1 MTDPSPGRNTSS
13 PGARKG
19 VLVSATLSL
28 SVVAV
33 LLFIIVF
40 HVSNRPLQPLLE
52 RQPGMDQTG
61 GGHQDR
67 PPSPFALGKLIV
79 APTSRSIHTDRES
92 PNLEP
97 VSPVAVDRASAI
109 AGDWPRF
116 RGPNGDGVFPGALS
130 INRHWGGGIPATLW
144 DLELGEGYA
153 GAAVLDG
160 RVFVLDYDATN
171 HADALRC
178 LSLADGREN
187 WRFSYPVK
195 IKRNHGMSRTT
206 PAVTEQYIV
215 SLGPKCH
222 VICLD
227 TASGHFRWGL
237 DLVRDFGAEV
247 PQWYAGQCPL
257 IVDGCAIL
265 AVGGNSLLLK
275 VDCATGK
282 TLWST
287 PNDHEWKMTHS
298 SVVPL
303 EFAGRR
309 MYVYCAS
316 GGVVGVSAD
325 DGRVLWETDQWKISI
340 ATIPTPVPVGD
351 GKIFLAGGY
360 NAGSLMLQLKEVA
373 GHLVAQPLFRL
384 KPTEFG
390 ATQQTPI
397 FYQGHIYGV
406 RPDGQLACLD
416 LAGKLLWS
424 SGAGAKFGLGPFLI
438 ANGLIFVLND
448 DGLLTLA
455 EAAPSGY
462 HSLTQAQV
470 LAGHDAWAPLAL
482 AGGRL
487 LARDLTR
494 MVCLDVTGAKK

>member
-1 MTDPSPGRNTSS
+1 M
-13 PGARKG
+13 
-19 VLVSATLSL
+19 
-28 SVVAV
+28 
-33 LLFIIVF
+33 
-40 HVSNRPLQPLLE
+40 
-52 RQPGMDQTG
+52 
-61 GGHQDR
+61 
-67 PPSPFALGKLIV
+67 GKLIT
-79 APTSRSIHTDRES
+79 APFSGRNHPEPES
-92 PNLEP
+92 PNPEP
-97 VSPVAVDRASAI
+97 VSPVAMEEPALNPGGPSVNV
-109 AGDWPRF
+109 GNWPQF
-116 RGPNGDGVFPGALS
+116 RGPKGDGVYSGALT

-144 DLELGEGYA
+144 DVGLGEGYA

-160 RVFVLDYDATN
+160 RVFILDYDATN

-178 LSLADGREN
+178 LSLANGREI

-206 PAVTEQYIV
+206 PAVTEQFIV

-222 VICLD
+222 VVCLD
-227 TASGHFRWGL
+227 PTNGHFRWGL

-247 PQWYAGQCPL
+247 PLWYAGQCPL
-257 IVDGCAIL
+257 LQDGAAIL
-265 AVGGNSLLLK
+265 AVGGKSLLLK

-282 TLWST
+282 IIWST
-287 PNDHEWKMTHS
+287 PNVHDWKMTHS
-298 SVVPL
+298 SVLPM

-309 MYVYCAS
+309 MFVYCAS

-325 DGRVLWETDQWKISI
+325 DGSLLWETDQWKISI
-340 ATIPTPVPVGD
+340 ATIATPVPVGN

-360 NAGSLMLQLKEVA
+360 NAGSLMLQLKEVD
-373 GHLVAQPLFRL
+373 GRIVAEPLFRL

-397 FYQGHIYGV
+397 FYQDHIYGV

-416 LAGKLLWS
+416 LNGKVLWS
-424 SGAGAKFGLGPFLI
+424 SGSGAKFGLGPFLI
-438 ANGLIFVLND
+438 ANGLIIVLND

-462 HSLTQAQV
+462 HCLTQAKV
-470 LAGHDAWAPLAL
+470 LQGHDAWAPMAL

-494 MVCLDVTGAKK
+494 MVCLDITGEKK